1 MAITSKSS
9 LGRDPAAEPRAA
21 NGSRTRDLELGK
33 LALYQLS
40 YRRAVAPMLRNR
52 LYRYVSRE
60 PSGHQTPPARG
71 ARVARGRR
79 AARRADLRR
88 DGPVRQPHARSA
100 GGQPALPRRAGADSG
115 PAAAGTR
122 RQGFA
127 RGLSRQG
134 DRAQFLG
141 LVV

>member
-60 PSGHQTPPARG
+60 RAGHQTPPPRNARL
-71 ARVARGRR
+71 ARGRR

-88 DGPVRQPHARSA
+88 GRAIVQPHAR
-100 GGQPALPRRAGADSG
+100 RAG
-115 PAAAGTR
+115 
-122 RQGFA
+122 
-127 RGLSRQG
+127 
-134 DRAQFLG
+134 
-141 LVV
+141 